1 MQRVIPGI
9 DPEFQPMED
18 NLRDTFLTT
27 IFKENTNY
35 IPRRSF
41 TSLPVYQD
49 GIALPKPTHTFGD
62 N

>member
-1 MQRVIPGI
+1 MQRVISGI
-9 DPEFQPMED
+9 ELEFQPMED
-18 NLRDTFLTT
+18 NLRDAFIPT

-41 TSLPVYQD
+41 TSLPVYQA
-49 GIALPKPTHTFGD
+49 GISLSEPTHISGA